1 MEFRYPKARLF
12 AYDKLAGGDSCYS
25 VMIQAVTDAGLL
37 PDDVASSLKTGTE
50 SGAGCASACGSLTA
64 AEKIIQAFMR
74 QRHGAQGAQE
84 ATDAALKQL
93 TADVESWKR
102 ISRFPE
108 GVQLEQNE
116 SCRNLTPVVLDFL
129 LQQIMRH

>member
-12 AYDKLAGGDSCYS
+12 AYEKLAGGDSCYS

-64 AEKIIQAFMR
+64 AEKIIHAFMC
-74 QRHGAQGAQE
+74 QRLGAKGAQE
-84 ATDAALKQL
+84 ASDAALKQL
-93 TADVESWKR
+93 MADVESWKR
-102 ISRFPE
+102 ISRFPAGCE
-108 GVQLEQNE
+108 LERKE
-116 SCRNLTPVVLDFL
+116 SCRNLTPVVLDLL